1 MERGMP
7 LLLALALAAQPA
19 DQGPLVTR
27 NPDGS
32 VTLVRTIEAEPPPL
46 AILTHGVA
54 EGEWERKAKRKR
66 RQREEERFEADLDEA
81 FEEAADAERASR
93 PD

>member
-32 VTLVRTIEAEPPPL
+32 VTLERTIEAEPPPL
-46 AILTHGVA
+46 PILTHGVA
-54 EGEWERKAKRKR
+54 EEEWERKAKKR
-66 RQREEERFEADLDEA
+66 WQPDNKFDEDLREA
-81 FEEAADAERASR
+81 FEEAIEQARASQ
-93 PD
+93 PN